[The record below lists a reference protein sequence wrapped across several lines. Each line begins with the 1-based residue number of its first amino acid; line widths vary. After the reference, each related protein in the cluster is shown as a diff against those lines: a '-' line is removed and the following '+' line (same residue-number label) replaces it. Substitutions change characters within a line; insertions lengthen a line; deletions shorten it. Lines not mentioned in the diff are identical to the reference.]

1 MVTLDMIR
9 KPVEGD
15 LEAFEQFIRQKFT
28 ADGTLLSEMLD
39 YALSA
44 RGKGIRPMTVLLSA
58 ALNAPAGQR
67 SGGLRT
73 LLAATLVE
81 MIHVASLIHDDVI
94 DESDMRRGRASVNAR
109 WQSRNAVVVGDY
121 ILAKNMD
128 LGLKS
133 GQFDLVT
140 HVCGA
145 IATLCEGEILQNDKA
160 NRQEMTRASYLDIIY
175 KKTACLIGVSASAGA
190 LAVGASRE
198 KQALIGQDWFQLIL
212 QCLRLSNHNITKL
225 FLKFF
230 IHRIR
235 CKLIVSAFVIDC
247 QHIPK
252 PSGNSK
258 RNCGLSFV
266 RFSLYCQIGFPPRR
280 IWRMLFSALLRGII
294 SSCPQPVQRRRKSM
308 PLRSTSHCFA
318 PQGCSFFMTR
328 ISLTCTS
335 MAYLLFFP
343 CLHILEQELGG
354 IL

>member
-198 KQALIGQDWFQLIL
+198 KQALMRKFGESIGMAFQIQDDIL
-212 QCLRLSNHNITKL
+212 DYTRTARTGKPSNNDLREHKVTLPLLTVLESVGEERRREL
-225 FLKFF
+225 QARLA
-230 IHRIR
+230 R
-235 CKLIVSAFVIDC
+235 CHEEDESVEYL
-247 QHIPK
+247 QHIVENEGGMEK
-252 PSGNSK
+252 AARVMQEYLARAMSVLSEYEPSEY
-258 RNCGLSFV
+258 RD
-266 RFSLYCQIGFPPRR
+266 SLANICVYVGERDR
-280 IWRMLFSALLRGII
+280 
-294 SSCPQPVQRRRKSM
+294 
-308 PLRSTSHCFA
+308 
-318 PQGCSFFMTR
+318 
-328 ISLTCTS
+328 
-335 MAYLLFFP
+335 
-343 CLHILEQELGG
+343 
-354 IL
+354 

>member
-67 SGGLRT
+67 SGGLRA

-198 KQALIGQDWFQLIL
+198 KQALMRKFGESIGMAFQIQDDIL
-212 QCLRLSNHNITKL
+212 DYTRTA
-225 FLKFF
+225 
-230 IHRIR
+230 RTG
-235 CKLIVSAFVIDC
+235 
-247 QHIPK
+247 K
-252 PSGNSK
+252 PSNTRCPCRCSRCSSPSARSAAGS
-258 RNCGLSFV
+258 CWPGWPV
-266 RFSLYCQIGFPPRR
+266 ATRR
-280 IWRMLFSALLRGII
+280 MSRSNI
-294 SSCPQPVQRRRKSM
+294 C
-308 PLRSTSHCFA
+308 STSSRTRAVWKRRPASCRNTSRGRC
-318 PQGCSFFMTR
+318 PCSPNTN
-328 ISLTCTS
+328 LPNTATHWPTS
-335 MAYLLFFP
+335 VSMSVSGTGREAVARAAWFRVPRANF
-343 CLHILEQELGG
+343 
-354 IL
+354 

>member
-67 SGGLRT
+67 SGGLRA

-198 KQALIGQDWFQLIL
+198 KQALMRKFGESIGMAFQIQDDIL
-212 QCLRLSNHNITKL
+212 DYTRTA
-225 FLKFF
+225 
-230 IHRIR
+230 RTG
-235 CKLIVSAFVIDC
+235 
-247 QHIPK
+247 K
-252 PSGNSK
+252 PSNNDLREHK
-258 RNCGLSFV
+258 VTL
-266 RFSLYCQIGFPPRR
+266 P
-280 IWRMLFSALLRGII
+280 LLTVLESVGEE
-294 SSCPQPVQRRRKSM
+294 RRRE
-308 PLRSTSHCFA
+308 
-318 PQGCSFFMTR
+318 
-328 ISLTCTS
+328 
-335 MAYLLFFP
+335 LLARLAR
-343 CLHILEQELGG
+343 CHEEDE
-354 IL
+354 

>member
-67 SGGLRT
+67 SGGLRA

-94 DESDMRRGRASVNAR
+94 DE
-109 WQSRNAVVVGDY
+109 AVVVGDY

-198 KQALIGQDWFQLIL
+198 KQALMRKFGESIGMAFQIQDDIL
-212 QCLRLSNHNITKL
+212 DYTRTARTGKPSNNDLREHKVTLPLLTVLESVGEERRREL
-225 FLKFF
+225 LA
-230 IHRIR
+230 RLAR
-235 CKLIVSAFVIDC
+235 CHEEDESVEYL
-247 QHIPK
+247 QHIVENEGGMEK
-252 PSGNSK
+252 AARVMQEYLTRAMSVLSEYEPSEY
-258 RNCGLSFV
+258 RD
-266 RFSLYCQIGFPPRR
+266 
-280 IWRMLFSALLRGII
+280 ALANLCVYVGERD
-294 SSCPQPVQRRRKSM
+294 R
-308 PLRSTSHCFA
+308 
-318 PQGCSFFMTR
+318 
-328 ISLTCTS
+328 
-335 MAYLLFFP
+335 
-343 CLHILEQELGG
+343 
-354 IL
+354 

>member
-145 IATLCEGEILQNDKA
+145 IATLCEGEISAKRQGEPAGDDAGVVPGYHLQE
-160 NRQEMTRASYLDIIY
+160 NRLPDRGERF
-175 KKTACLIGVSASAGA
+175 GRSAG
-190 LAVGASRE
+190 R
-198 KQALIGQDWFQLIL
+198 
-212 QCLRLSNHNITKL
+212 
-225 FLKFF
+225 
-230 IHRIR
+230 R
-235 CKLIVSAFVIDC
+235 CV
-247 QHIPK
+247 P
-252 PSGNSK
+252 
-258 RNCGLSFV
+258 
-266 RFSLYCQIGFPPRR
+266 
-280 IWRMLFSALLRGII
+280 
-294 SSCPQPVQRRRKSM
+294 
-308 PLRSTSHCFA
+308 
-318 PQGCSFFMTR
+318 
-328 ISLTCTS
+328 
-335 MAYLLFFP
+335 
-343 CLHILEQELGG
+343 
-354 IL
+354 

>member
-67 SGGLRT
+67 SGGLRA

-198 KQALIGQDWFQLIL
+198 KQALMRKFGESIGMGVPDSGRHSGLYPHGPYGQAL
-212 QCLRLSNHNITKL
+212 QQRLARTQGDPAAAHGA
-225 FLKFF
+225 
-230 IHRIR
+230 R
-235 CKLIVSAFVIDC
+235 V
-247 QHIPK
+247 
-252 PSGNSK
+252 
-258 RNCGLSFV
+258 
-266 RFSLYCQIGFPPRR
+266 
-280 IWRMLFSALLRGII
+280 
-294 SSCPQPVQRRRKSM
+294 RRRG
-308 PLRSTSHCFA
+308 A
-318 PQGCSFFMTR
+318 PQGVAGPAGPLPR
-328 ISLTCTS
+328 
-335 MAYLLFFP
+335 
-343 CLHILEQELGG
+343 GG
-354 IL
+354 

>member
-67 SGGLRT
+67 SGRLRT

-133 GQFDLVT
+133 GPVRPGDSCLRRHRHALRGRDSAKRQ
-140 HVCGA
+140 
-145 IATLCEGEILQNDKA
+145 GEPAGDDAGVVPGYHLQE
-160 NRQEMTRASYLDIIY
+160 NRLPDRGERF
-175 KKTACLIGVSASAGA
+175 GRSAG
-190 LAVGASRE
+190 R
-198 KQALIGQDWFQLIL
+198 
-212 QCLRLSNHNITKL
+212 
-225 FLKFF
+225 
-230 IHRIR
+230 R
-235 CKLIVSAFVIDC
+235 CV
-247 QHIPK
+247 P
-252 PSGNSK
+252 
-258 RNCGLSFV
+258 
-266 RFSLYCQIGFPPRR
+266 
-280 IWRMLFSALLRGII
+280 
-294 SSCPQPVQRRRKSM
+294 
-308 PLRSTSHCFA
+308 
-318 PQGCSFFMTR
+318 
-328 ISLTCTS
+328 
-335 MAYLLFFP
+335 
-343 CLHILEQELGG
+343 
-354 IL
+354 